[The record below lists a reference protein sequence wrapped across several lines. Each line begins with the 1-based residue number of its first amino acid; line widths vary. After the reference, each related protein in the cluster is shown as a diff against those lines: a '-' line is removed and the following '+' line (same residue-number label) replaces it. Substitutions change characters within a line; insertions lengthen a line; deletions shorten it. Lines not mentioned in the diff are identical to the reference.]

1 MTTKRRAGGQEATEE
16 TNKRRHDEGGL
27 REGLSKAVAGL
38 PGWLELERERE
49 EESSWQH
56 AAARRLET
64 LPWLQ
69 RCELSDVTTHS
80 GGLS

>member
-38 PGWLELERERE
+38 PGWLELERERRRK
-49 EESSWQH
+49 QLAARGG
-56 AAARRLET
+56 AAARDSALVAEM
-64 LPWLQ
+64 
-69 RCELSDVTTHS
+69 
-80 GGLS
+80 